1 MIHRCYDQ
9 NWRHDASIN
18 EIPQSS
24 LRFCCASKM
33 PTASEAREPDLYRDR
48 SNRLLESLPVPVIP
62 RYTISM
68 KTAISLPDE
77 IFESA
82 DALAERLGLSRS
94 ELYATAVAEYL
105 AKHRGE
111 DVTARLN
118 DVFADHASGVDPA
131 VRSAQ
136 ARSIGR
142 SEW

>member
-1 MIHRCYDQ
+1 
-9 NWRHDASIN
+9 
-18 EIPQSS
+18 
-24 LRFCCASKM
+24 M
-33 PTASEAREPDLYRDR
+33 PGT
-48 SNRLLESLPVPVIP
+48 VIP
-62 RYTISM
+62 WYTYSM

-118 DVFADHASGVDPA
+118 DVFADHPSGVDPA